1 MAKAVD
7 RRLRRLR
14 LIQVKAQG
22 IASATILSN
31 DAIGRRRWA
40 RIMELSMFDLMM
52 IAIGVAFF
60 VVAIGYVVACDRM

>member
-31 DAIGRRRWA
+31 DAIGA
-40 RIMELSMFDLMM
+40 AGGRIMEFSMFDLMM
-52 IAIGVAFF
+52 IAISVAFF